1 MTTTKSSKPRIPVIC
16 GPTAAGKTSVGIK
29 ICKGFDGEVISADSR
44 QFYREMSIGTAKP
57 SKEEMAAIPHHF
69 VDSHS
74 ISHPLT
80 AGEFERQGEQKILEI
95 LDRRKFPV
103 VVGGSGLFI
112 RSLMEG
118 LDELP
123 SDKKLRE
130 ELILQYEKYGLDSI
144 LLRLE
149 KSDPEAKNQ
158 IDAKNQVRVMRA
170 IELVELTEKP
180 LVEIRNQTKREK
192 PFEPIW
198 IGITPEREILYERI
212 DQRVD
217 EMIKAGLLDEA
228 KNLIEFK
235 EVDPLKTV
243 GYRELFNQ
251 FEGAYDLDEAV
262 RLIKRNTRHFAKRQL
277 TWFRKIEGIKW
288 FEPNQVEEIKSY
300 IKTKTAVA

>member
-192 PFEPIW
+192 PFESIW